1 MSKEFDDILAALKRT
16 AKSLKNDI
24 ENLDVDKEATHLM
37 NETEKVLD
45 DLGDSISRKRK
56 EIEEKGVEEIIK
68 KDVHELEKGV
78 KKMVEDI
85 EKMVK

>member
-56 EIEEKGVEEIIK
+56 EIEEKGVEETIK